1 MKRGMVGFDFVGAVL
16 TTDRGI
22 KFKILEI
29 EDYPEDKV
37 SKQYK
42 GIIQFPYGKLVAIN
56 FRGTHIANVSYNG
69 GVVRLTKIMVNGKVY
84 DRAGE
89 ISNALGIIAHMTPY
103 DLK

>member
-1 MKRGMVGFDFVGAVL
+1 MKRGMMGVDFVGAVL
-16 TTDRGI
+16 ITDRGI
-22 KFKILEI
+22 KFKILEV
-29 EDYPEDKV
+29 EDYPEDRI

-56 FRGTHIANVSYNG
+56 FRGTHIANITYNG

-84 DRAGE
+84 DRAGT
-89 ISNALGIIAHMTPY
+89 ISDVLSIITHMTPY